1 MKSSIEKVNYKVEG
15 ISQKVEQKENK
26 WQKKKKGGTYTHEKD
41 PTTAITPASLT
52 QRIRMQNG

>member
-1 MKSSIEKVNYKVEG
+1 MKSSIEKVNYEVEG
-15 ISQKVEQKENK
+15 ISQKVEHKENK

-52 QRIRMQNG
+52 QRIRM